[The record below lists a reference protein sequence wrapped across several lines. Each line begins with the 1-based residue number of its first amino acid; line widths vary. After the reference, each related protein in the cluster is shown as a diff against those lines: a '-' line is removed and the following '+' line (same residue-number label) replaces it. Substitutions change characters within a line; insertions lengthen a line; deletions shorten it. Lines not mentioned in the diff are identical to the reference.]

1 MIERGTVNISTG
13 IVFRAILILLG
24 LVFLFYIRDIIAIVF
39 ISIII
44 VAAIDPIIIWM
55 HKKGVGRTVSV
66 SLIYVLIFV
75 MLGSFFSFVV
85 PPVVGQLK
93 EFSQKVPSYMS
104 EAGMAFQ
111 GVDSFFQTQHISMDA
126 KGILQDLNQGPA
138 SISDNI
144 FTTTL
149 GIFSGLLAVIVIFVI
164 TFYMAVNDDGIKN
177 FVVSLSPEKHKQYVA
192 SLTDRIKTKI
202 GRWMLGQLFLM
213 FIIFALDLIGLLIL
227 NIPYALSLAIF
238 AGLMEVIPFI
248 GPIISAVPAV
258 IIGFTISPW
267 VGLSVL
273 LLFVITQQFEGH
285 IIVPQV
291 MKKAVGLHPIAV
303 ILALLI
309 GFKLG
314 GVFGAVLSIP
324 IATAVSVFV
333 SDLFEK
339 DSLI

>member
-13 IVFRAILILLG
+13 IVFRTILIVLG
-24 LVFLFYIRDIIAIVF
+24 LVFMFFIRDIIAIVF
-39 ISIII
+39 IAIVI
-44 VAAIDPIIIWM
+44 VAAIDPIIIRM
-55 HKKGVGRTVSV
+55 QRYHIGRTVSV
-66 SLIYVLIFV
+66 SLIYVLTFLI
-75 MLGSFFSFVV
+75 LGSFFSFVV
-85 PPVVGQLK
+85 PPAVGQMK
-93 EFSQKVPSYMS
+93 DFSQKIPGYMN
-104 EAGMAFQ
+104 EFGITFQ
-111 GVDSFFQTQHISMDA
+111 GLENLTDA
-126 KGILQDLNQGPA
+126 KGLIKNLNQGPV

-149 GIFSGLLAVIVIFVI
+149 GIFSGLLATIIVLVI
-164 TFYMAVNDDGIKN
+164 TFYMAVNEDGIKH
-177 FVVSLSPEKHKQYVA
+177 FVVSLSPEKHKKYVA
-192 SLTDRIKTKI
+192 SLTDRIKIKI
-202 GRWMLGQLFLM
+202 GRWMLGQVFLM
-213 FIIFALDLIGLLIL
+213 FLIFSLDLIGLLIL
-227 NIPYALSLAIF
+227 NVPYALALAIF

-248 GPIISAVPAV
+248 GPIISAIPAT

-267 VGLSVL
+267 TGFLVL
-273 LLFVITQQFEGH
+273 ILFTITQQFEGH

-324 IATAVSVFV
+324 VATALSVFI

-339 DSLI
+339 DSLSQE